1 MKLVFGEGSCGIA
14 AGARKVRAAVEK
26 LNTEGTVE
34 IGITGCIGMCYLEPI
49 VDVYGEP
56 ESPDSP
62 EFPDSPGNGKPLLAR
77 LVRVQEKDAERIYK
91 AAASGDL
98 SGVKD
103 LEISADDKEF
113 LEKQTRIALRH
124 CGLID
129 PEDIAAYEAVDGY
142 KAIRKVLAM
151 TPEQVIEE
159 IKISG
164 LAGRGGAGFP
174 TWFKWNA
181 ARNAKGEQKYLIC
194 NADEGDPGAFMDR
207 AVIESDPHSLIEGML
222 IAAYAIGATK
232 AFVYVRAEYPLA
244 IVRLEKALAAAKKAG
259 LLGENI
265 LGSGFSCDIRIKAGA
280 GAFVC
285 GEETALIESLEGN
298 RGMPRLK
305 PPFPAEK
312 GYTQAPS
319 NINNVETFAN
329 VAWIILNG
337 GAAFAA
343 MGTETSKGTK
353 VFALTGKIK
362 RGGLVEIPMGLTLR
376 DVIFGIGGGIRDGG
390 TFKAV
395 QMGGPSGGCIP
406 EHLLDTKIDYKALG
420 ATGAIMGSGGMVVM
434 DSHTCMVNMARF
446 FLDFTAKE
454 SCGKCVHCRIGT
466 KRMHEILTRI
476 TEGKGKEGDVELLQE
491 LCNGIKAGALCGL
504 GQTAPNPVLTTIR
517 YFRDEY
523 DAHIREARCPA
534 HECAA
539 LKKYSIDPAKCKG
552 CTMCAKK
559 CPVGAIS
566 GTVKQPHA
574 IDPSKCIKCG
584 QCVATCKFGA
594 VAIG

>member
-26 LNTEGTVE
+26 LNTEGAVE

-376 DVIFGIGGGIRDGG
+376 DVIFGIGGGGRDGG

-534 HECAA
+534 HECVA

-566 GTVKQPHA
+566 GTVKQPHV

>member
-26 LNTEGTVE
+26 LIAADAGRAGSPLPAVE
-34 IGITGCIGMCYLEPI
+34 VGITGCIGMCYLEPI
-49 VDVYGEP
+49 VDVYGDPDNP
-56 ESPDSP
+56 ESP

-98 SGVKD
+98 SAVKD

-181 ARNAKGEQKYLIC
+181 ARNAKGDQKYLIC

-265 LGSGFSCDIRIKAGA
+265 LGSGFSCDIRIKAGTSTTSRRSRTSR
-280 GAFVC
+280 GSSS
-285 GEETALIESLEGN
+285 TAA
-298 RGMPRLK
+298 PRS
-305 PPFPAEK
+305 PRWAPRRARARRCSRSPAR
-312 GYTQAPS
+312 S
-319 NINNVETFAN
+319 S
-329 VAWIILNG
+329 
-337 GAAFAA
+337 AAA
-343 MGTETSKGTK
+343 SSRSRW
-353 VFALTGKIK
+353 AL
-362 RGGLVEIPMGLTLR
+362 R
-376 DVIFGIGGGIRDGG
+376 
-390 TFKAV
+390 
-395 QMGGPSGGCIP
+395 S
-406 EHLLDTKIDYKALG
+406 
-420 ATGAIMGSGGMVVM
+420 AT
-434 DSHTCMVNMARF
+434 
-446 FLDFTAKE
+446 
-454 SCGKCVHCRIGT
+454 
-466 KRMHEILTRI
+466 
-476 TEGKGKEGDVELLQE
+476 
-491 LCNGIKAGALCGL
+491 
-504 GQTAPNPVLTTIR
+504 
-517 YFRDEY
+517 
-523 DAHIREARCPA
+523 
-534 HECAA
+534 
-539 LKKYSIDPAKCKG
+539 
-552 CTMCAKK
+552 
-559 CPVGAIS
+559 
-566 GTVKQPHA
+566 
-574 IDPSKCIKCG
+574 
-584 QCVATCKFGA
+584 
-594 VAIG
+594 

>member
-34 IGITGCIGMCYLEPI
+34 VGITGCIGMCYLEPI
-49 VDVYGEP
+49 VDVYDG
-56 ESPDSP
+56 
-62 EFPDSPGNGKPLLAR
+62 GTLVKR
-77 LVRVQEKDAERIYK
+77 LVKVQEKDAERIYK
-91 AAASGDL
+91 AAVDAARSASAPYQ
-98 SGVKD
+98 GVAD
-103 LEISADDKEF
+103 LEISEDDKEF

-159 IKISG
+159 IKVSG

-181 ARNAKGEQKYLIC
+181 ARNAKGDQKYLIC

-552 CTMCAKK
+552 CTMCARK
-559 CPVGAIS
+559 CPVQAIA
-566 GTVKQPHA
+566 GELKKPHV
-574 IDPSKCIKCG
+574 IDQSKCIKCG
-584 QCVATCKFGA
+584 QCHTVCKFGA
-594 VAIG
+594 VVVG

>member
-26 LNTEGTVE
+26 LNTEGAVE

-534 HECAA
+534 HECVA

-566 GTVKQPHA
+566 GTVKQPHV

>member
-26 LNTEGTVE
+26 LNTEGAVE

-337 GAAFAA
+337 GAAFTA
-343 MGTETSKGTK
+343 MGPETSKGTK

-534 HECAA
+534 HECTA

-552 CTMCAKK
+552 CTMCARK
-559 CPVGAIS
+559 CPVQAIA
-566 GTVKQPHA
+566 GELKKPHV
-574 IDPSKCIKCG
+574 IDQSKCIKCG
-584 QCVATCKFGA
+584 QCHTVCKFGA
-594 VAIG
+594 VVVG